1 MSTDPGSSHEG
12 RRRGPVVTGEDEVFL
27 WLHPWCP
34 QRSVH
39 SLFVL
44 IQTAGDP
51 SSLFVCVVTPIDIEA
66 ALMLDPENPEAKSL
80 MSSLVPHARV
90 VRILQPY
97 PTGWPG
103 VTDDGQL

>member
-1 MSTDPGSSHEG
+1 M
-12 RRRGPVVTGEDEVFL
+12 
-27 WLHPWCP
+27 
-34 QRSVH
+34 
-39 SLFVL
+39 
-44 IQTAGDP
+44 
-51 SSLFVCVVTPIDIEA
+51 CVVTPIDIEA